1 MRRTGGHVPII
12 VHTSDV
18 YLGAALGWLGPR
30 AGEQREQLQRTL
42 SKVVDLAIDQHADA
56 LMVSGN
62 LFDSNNPS
70 AAAVRFALKEFGRL
84 SSESRAS
91 IVLLPGSRDFLDI
104 ESAYTS
110 YRDDFGRIARLSI
123 LGLDGTT
130 SVEIPE
136 AGLSI
141 HGGALDCRRSA
152 QEQLDALEPESPY
165 PFKVAAVHE
174 PRRADAEPSSEEDEG
189 NAEEGW
195 HALSP
200 RDDWSYVALGGT
212 GSWQEQGDAVPV
224 LSPGSPELVSMEQ
237 SGWGHVARVEL
248 RASGAIVSKVRVGTR
263 SLVECHIDVTGLP
276 DATSIANGVRNQALS
291 NPQAVLRL
299 VLKGFMSADSGVNDG
314 HLVEELSN
322 DYFFVCEPVREY
334 HVELSDQDL
343 AQLPERLVV
352 GRFARHMQERLAQAD
367 TEDERREIEDALQL
381 GVALLQG
388 KDATG

>member
-1 MRRTGGHVPII
+1 MPII

-42 SKVVDLAIDQHADA
+42 SKVIDLAIDQHADA
-56 LMVSGN
+56 LVVSGN

-70 AAAVRFALKEFGRL
+70 AAAVRFALREFGRL
-84 SSESRAS
+84 SSESNAS

-110 YRDDFGRIARLSI
+110 YRDDFGQIARLFV

-141 HGGALDCRRSA
+141 HGGALDCKHSA

-174 PRRADAEPSSEEDEG
+174 PRRADAGQTSEE
-189 NAEEGW
+189 EEADDQGSR

-200 RDDWSYVALGGT
+200 PDGWSYVALGGT
-212 GSWQEQGDAVPV
+212 GSWRQQGEAVPV
-224 LSPGSPELVSMEQ
+224 VSPGSPELVATEQ
-237 SGWGHVARVEL
+237 SGWGQVARVEL

-263 SLVECHIDVTGLP
+263 SLVECHMDVTGLP
-276 DATSIANGVRNQALS
+276 DAISIANGVRKQALS
-291 NPQAVLRL
+291 NHQAVLRL
-299 VLKGFMSADSGVNDG
+299 VLKGFMSADSGVSDG
-314 HLVEELSN
+314 GLVEELSN

-352 GRFARHMQERLAQAD
+352 GRFARHMQERLAQAE
-367 TEDERREIEDALQL
+367 TEDERREIEDAMQL

-388 KDATG
+388 KDAIG

>member
-1 MRRTGGHVPII
+1 VPII

-42 SKVVDLAIDQHADA
+42 SKVIDLAIDQHADA
-56 LMVSGN
+56 LVLSGN

-84 SSESRAS
+84 SSESAAS

-110 YRDDFGRIARLSI
+110 YRDDFGRIPRLSV

-141 HGGALDCRRSA
+141 HGAALDCKSPA
-152 QEQLDALEPESPY
+152 QEQLDALEATGPY
-165 PFKVAAVHE
+165 PFKVATVHE
-174 PRRADAEPSSEEDEG
+174 PRRADAGPPPDAEEEDDG
-189 NAEEGW
+189 EEKW
-195 HALSP
+195 HELSP
-200 RDDWSYVALGGT
+200 QDGWSYVALGGT
-212 GSWQEQGDAVPV
+212 GLWQQQGGAVPV
-224 LSPGSPELVSMEQ
+224 VSPGSPELVSPEQ

-263 SLVECHIDVTGLP
+263 SLVECHMDVTGLP
-276 DATSIANGVRNQALS
+276 DAISIADGVRHQALS
-291 NPQAVLRL
+291 NPQAVLKL

-314 HLVEELSN
+314 RLVEELAN
-322 DYFFVCEPVREY
+322 DYFFVCEPIREY

-352 GRFARHMQERLAQAD
+352 GRFARHMQERLAQAQ
-367 TEDERREIEDALQL
+367 TEDERREIEDAMQL

-388 KDATG
+388 KDAIG